1 VTYSARVYDV
11 LIASPS
17 DVAKER
23 QLARD
28 VILEW
33 NAVNARDKRMVLAP
47 VAWET
52 HASPEMGDR
61 PQAIINKQIA
71 RDCDLL
77 IAIFWTRL
85 GTPTGNSPSGTVEE
99 IREHIRA
106 GKPALIYFSEEP
118 VRLDSVDEEQYR
130 ALKEFRT
137 ECQKSGLYESYSTAS
152 AFREK
157 LVRQLAQTVLRK
169 LGSEP
174 NTSDPVADSR
184 QAQLPRITDDQRQ
197 LLISAA
203 DDPHGSIMM
212 LNVMGGPIIR
222 TAARE
227 FTQNGDA
234 RLLARWRAALD
245 GLMTGGF
252 LEDRSGKGELFYVTH
267 AGFQAAERLRALE

>member
-1 VTYSARVYDV
+1 MTYSARVYDV

-23 QLARD
+23 HLARD

-33 NAVNARDKRMVLAP
+33 NAIHARDKRIVLAP

-71 RDCDLL
+71 RDCDFL

-99 IREHIRA
+99 ILEHIRA

-130 ALKEFRT
+130 ALKEFRM
-137 ECQKSGLYESYSTAS
+137 ECQKSGLYESYSSAS

-157 LVRQLAQTVLRK
+157 LGRQLAQTVLRK

-174 NTSDPVADSR
+174 KASDQAVPIR
-184 QAQLPRITDDQRQ
+184 EAQLPGVPDDQRE
-197 LLISAA
+197 LLVSAA
-203 DDPHGSIMM
+203 DDPNGSVMM
-212 LNVMGGPIIR
+212 LNVMGGPIIK
-222 TAARE
+222 TNARE

-234 RLLARWRAALD
+234 KVLARWRAALD
-245 GLMTGGF
+245 GLMRSGF
-252 LEDRSGKGELFYVTH
+252 LEDRSGKREIFYVTH
-267 AGFQAAERLRALE
+267 AGFQAADRLRALE